1 MAISFNE
8 SVSVGFSD
16 IWSRKVRSIVTLLG
30 VLLGTMSIIVVMAL
44 VNGVHKETIQWMME
58 RGGLNRVFIRRN
70 WRYQSPTNQR
80 RHFTYREVELIKSL
94 LPEDVI
100 FNPAIRH
107 YGRTS
112 YGRNEYWSGIRGV
125 LPDFA
130 QIEEW
135 TADEG
140 RFITDY
146 DVKERNDVVV
156 IGTTIKK
163 EVFGNTDPVGKYLTI
178 NGKRLM
184 VIGVM
189 RHRFMTS
196 MMGGNSGENQLEYL
210 NQRCFI
216 PLTTMIYKFKG
227 ENEIDNIGLKA
238 PTVAKALELSDQ
250 VNSILLNLRRNEPIF
265 YVSSAKERADEMK
278 KDNIIF
284 QLVFTLISGIS
295 LLVGGIVIM
304 NIMLATIQERTRE
317 IGIRL
322 AVGARRID
330 IFMQFLIQSILL
342 TALGGI
348 LGIGIGVSILKTVGS
363 YIQVPT
369 EASLNIILV
378 ALTVSVGVGF
388 VFGIF
393 PSIIASNLDPV
404 KALRYE

>member
-8 SVSVGFSD
+8 SISVGFSD
-16 IWSRKVRSIVTLLG
+16 IWSRKIRSFVTLLG

-44 VNGVHKETIQWMME
+44 VNGVHKQTIQWMME
-58 RGGLNRVFIRRN
+58 RGGLTRVFIRRN
-70 WRYQSPTNQR
+70 WQYQSKTNQR
-80 RHFTYREVELIKSL
+80 RHFTYREVELIKTL
-94 LPEDVI
+94 LPENVLM
-100 FNPAIRH
+100 NPAIRH

-112 YGRNEYWSGIRGV
+112 YGGNEYWAGIRGV
-125 LPDFA
+125 MPDY
-130 QIEEW
+130 QLIESW
-135 TADEG
+135 SASEG
-140 RFITDY
+140 RFITEY

-156 IGTTIKK
+156 IGTAIKR
-163 EVFGNTDPVGKYLTI
+163 EVFGDKDPIGKYLTI

-196 MMGGNSGENQLEYL
+196 MMGGNTGENQLEYL
-210 NQRCFI
+210 NERCFI

-238 PTVAKALELSDQ
+238 PTVAGALELADQ
-250 VNSILLNLRRNEPIF
+250 MESILLNLRRNEPIF
-265 YVSSAKERADEMK
+265 DVSSAKERADEMK
-278 KDNIIF
+278 KDNVIF

-342 TALGGI
+342 TAMGGI

-363 YIQVPT
+363 FIQVPT
-369 EASLNIILV
+369 DASLHIILI
-378 ALTVSVGVGF
+378 ALSVSVGVGF

-393 PSIIASNLDPV
+393 PSIIASNLNPV